1 MIKMVVLD
9 MAGTTV
15 DENNVVY
22 KTLRKVINEAGYD
35 FTLEQVLAE
44 GAGKEKMTA
53 IKDIIASSD
62 SVIIGT
68 DANKIYQ
75 QFLLELSTAYDNI
88 LLKPQPGAEDLFKQ
102 LQDRNIHVVLNTGYD
117 RTTALNILQKL
128 EWQMGITINGLVTA
142 SDVANNRPYPDMI
155 FLAMKQFGIS
165 DASEV
170 VKIGDSTIDIQ
181 EGKNAGCA
189 LSIGIVTGAHS
200 YAQLATADPD
210 HIIYHLSEIIP
221 LL

>member
-15 DENNVVY
+15 HESNVVY

-44 GAGKEKMTA
+44 GAGKEKKAA
-53 IKDIIASSD
+53 IKDIIASGK
-62 SVIIGT
+62 SVIEGT
-68 DANKIYQ
+68 DMNNIYQ
-75 QFLLELSTAYDNI
+75 QFVQQLSTAYENI
-88 LLKPQPGAEDLFKQ
+88 FLMPQPGAEDLFRY
-102 LQDRNIHVVLNTGYD
+102 LHERNIHVVLNTGYD
-117 RTTALNILQKL
+117 RDTALSILQKL
-128 EWQMGITINGLVTA
+128 GWQSGRNISALVTA
-142 SDVANNRPYPDMI
+142 SDVANNRPHPDMI

-170 VKIGDSTIDIQ
+170 AKIGDSTIDIQ

-189 LSIGIVTGAHS
+189 MSVGITTGAHN
-200 YAQLATADPD
+200 YAQLATANPD

>member
-1 MIKMVVLD
+1 MIKMVVFD

-22 KTLRKVINEAGYD
+22 KTLRKVINSAGYH
-35 FTLEQVLAE
+35 FSLEEVLAA

-53 IKDIIASSD
+53 IEDIIASSD
-62 SVIIGT
+62 SVIVGT
-68 DANKIYQ
+68 DKNKIYL
-75 QFLLELSTAYDNI
+75 QFVKELSTAYDNI
-88 LLKPQPGAEDLFKQ
+88 SLKPQPGAEDLFMHLKN
-102 LQDRNIHVVLNTGYD
+102 RNIHVVLNTGYD

-128 EWQMGITINGLVTA
+128 EWQLGITVNGLVTA
-142 SDVANNRPYPDMI
+142 SDVAENRPQPDMI
-155 FLAMKQFGIS
+155 FLAMKQFGIN

-170 VKIGDSTIDIQ
+170 VKIGDSIIDIE

-189 LSIGIVTGAHS
+189 LSVGITTGAHT
-200 YAQLATADPD
+200 YAQLASANPD
-210 HIIYHLSEIIP
+210 AIIYHLSEIIP